1 MTKLIILGSSAIF
14 PLPRTQTNKFED
26 YLDIANYQKNFPLHN
41 DPLCNAAKKGGKNK
55 RARACLAIW
64 HNGKLILFDAGPDI
78 KHQLERERL
87 PQPNAICITHAH
99 PDANYGLKYLDG
111 VPMYGETAHTIKAGK
126 PFTIFGV
133 KILPFRVRH
142 AHNTPTVG
150 FLVNLPNKTILYATD
165 MASLN
170 GLKKYFQQADIIFC
184 DGSILKRSFGG
195 HLAIISQLKTYK
207 KWGLKRV
214 FFTHIGHATLP
225 HKELRQFVK
234 SKYKNTDV
242 AYDGMRIK
250 F

>member
-14 PLPRTQTNKFED
+14 PLPRAQTKLFED
-26 YLDIANYQKNFPLHN
+26 YLDIANYQKNLPLHN
-41 DPLCNAAKKGGKNK
+41 DRLCNAAKKGGKD
-55 RARACLAIW
+55 RRTRACLAIQ
-64 HNGKLILFDAGPDI
+64 HNGKLILLDAGPDI
-78 KHQLERERL
+78 RYQLKRAHL
-87 PQPNAICITHAH
+87 PQPDAICITHAH

-111 VPMYGETAHTIKAGK
+111 APVYSETAHTMKAGK
-126 PFTIFGV
+126 FFNLFGL

-150 FLVNLPNKTILYATD
+150 FLVRLPLKTIIYATD

-170 GLKKYFQQADIIFC
+170 GLKKYFQPADLVFC
-184 DGSILKRSFGG
+184 DGSILQRSFGG
-195 HLAIISQLKTYK
+195 HLAMVSQLKTYK

-234 SKYKNTDV
+234 NKYKNTDV
-242 AYDGMRIK
+242 AYDGMIVK
-250 F
+250 L